1 LSSCTIR
8 PAEERDLPALVEIY
22 NHYVEHSHVTF
33 DLETYSVADR
43 RPWFDHYT
51 TSGRYRLLVAEDAQG
66 AGGAGAVVGYASSSQ
81 FRAKAAYY
89 PSVES
94 SVYVSPRAHRRGVGA
109 GLYEALLAILQDEPN
124 VHRVYGGIALPNDA
138 SVALHERFG
147 FDHVGTFREVG
158 YKFGRYWDVAW
169 YERDVS

>member
-1 LSSCTIR
+1 MSRWTIR
-8 PAEERDLPALVEIY
+8 PAEERDLPELVAIY

-43 RPWFDHYT
+43 RPWFESFS
-51 TSGRYRLLVAEDAQG
+51 TSGRYRLLVAEDAG
-66 AGGAGAVVGYASSSQ
+66 AADGGEVVGYASSAQ
-81 FRAKAAYY
+81 FRTKAAYH

-94 SVYVSPRAHRRGVGA
+94 SVYVSPHSHRRGVGA
-109 GLYEALLAILQDEPN
+109 ALYEALLAILHEEPN
-124 VHRVYGGIALPNDA
+124 VHRVYGGIALPNEA
-138 SVALHERFG
+138 SVTLHERCG

>member
-1 LSSCTIR
+1 MTEWTIR
-8 PAEERDLPALVEIY
+8 HAEERDLPSLVDIY

-33 DLETYSVADR
+33 DLERLSVEDR
-43 RPWFDHYT
+43 RPWFDT
-51 TSGRYRLLVAEDAQG
+51 FADTGRYRLLVAVSGSDED
-66 AGGAGAVVGYASSSQ
+66 VVGYASSSQ
-81 FRAKAAYY
+81 FRTKAAYH

-94 SVYVSPRAHRRGVGA
+94 SVYLSPRAHRHGVGTR
-109 GLYEALLAILQDEPN
+109 LYEALLEILRAEPD

-138 SVALHERFG
+138 SVALHEGCG

-169 YERDVS
+169 YERDVA